1 MSPKIAVD
9 LIVFDLDGTLVDS
22 LPDLT
27 NAANFAC
34 RSLGLP
40 EHSHQE
46 IQGMIGGGERKFVA
60 RFLGPGNEGYAEE
73 ALKFYLDYYHHH
85 MGDLTRLY
93 PGVQET
99 LEELAGKKLAVLSNK
114 LQSLTEQVLRVM
126 GILPIFLAVRGGG
139 RELALK
145 PSPEPLLA
153 LIRDLRADP
162 GRTLMVGDKPADILT
177 GRGAGALTAAV
188 TYGYGDLA
196 SIRAAAPDLLMDQF
210 SQLTTLLL

>member
-60 RFLGPGNEGYAEE
+60 RFLGPGNEGYAKSVT
-73 ALKFYLDYYHHH
+73 LQKSV
-85 MGDLTRLY
+85 RL
-93 PGVQET
+93 
-99 LEELAGKKLAVLSNK
+99 
-114 LQSLTEQVLRVM
+114 
-126 GILPIFLAVRGGG
+126 
-139 RELALK
+139 
-145 PSPEPLLA
+145 
-153 LIRDLRADP
+153 
-162 GRTLMVGDKPADILT
+162 
-177 GRGAGALTAAV
+177 
-188 TYGYGDLA
+188 
-196 SIRAAAPDLLMDQF
+196 
-210 SQLTTLLL
+210 